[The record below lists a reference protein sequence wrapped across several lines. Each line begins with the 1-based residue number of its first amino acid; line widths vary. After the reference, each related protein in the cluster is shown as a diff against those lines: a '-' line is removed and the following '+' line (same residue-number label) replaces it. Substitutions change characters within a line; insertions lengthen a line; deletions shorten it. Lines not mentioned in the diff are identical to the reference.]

1 MIQKIINDIGGLH
14 NRVTQRIHL
23 QPFTLAEVES
33 FLLSR
38 TISFDRYQ
46 ILLLYMAIGGIPLYL
61 EQVERG
67 KSAAQNI
74 DKICFQPDGLLRN
87 EFDNL
92 YRSLFDHPE
101 RYEKMIIALSSS
113 WKGLERGEILVK
125 SKMKDGGGITLM
137 LQELEQS
144 GFISSYIPFGKKKK
158 DTLYRLT
165 DFYSLFYL
173 QFMKDLPT
181 NAITSWS
188 ALSQTQ
194 QWKSWSGYAFE
205 NICLNHIDKIKSALG
220 IGGVITNQY
229 GFFVKSTEISA
240 GAQIDLLIDRQDHVI
255 SLCEM
260 KFYNDY
266 YQLSKMD
273 ADNIRRKKSTFL
285 DSTKTKKQVFIVLV
299 TTFGLLQNKES
310 LGLIDNVLDMNALF

>member
-1 MIQKIINDIGGLH
+1 
-14 NRVTQRIHL
+14 
-23 QPFTLAEVES
+23 
-33 FLLSR
+33 
-38 TISFDRYQ
+38 
-46 ILLLYMAIGGIPLYL
+46 MAIGGIPLYL

-181 NAITSWS
+181 NAITLFSIKMY
-188 ALSQTQ
+188 LSV
-194 QWKSWSGYAFE
+194 
-205 NICLNHIDKIKSALG
+205 
-220 IGGVITNQY
+220 GVFL
-229 GFFVKSTEISA
+229 FFSH
-240 GAQIDLLIDRQDHVI
+240 L
-255 SLCEM
+255 SLKRVFFSM
-260 KFYNDY
+260 FF
-266 YQLSKMD
+266 
-273 ADNIRRKKSTFL
+273 KKL
-285 DSTKTKKQVFIVLV
+285 VL
-299 TTFGLLQNKES
+299 FRILF
-310 LGLIDNVLDMNALF
+310 NA